1 MPKQLYIFL
10 YFAFIVSS
18 YNEKL
23 KVGQKP
29 TNLKG
34 WVEYQKKIKEHE
46 SGNNYFL
53 GYKEYK
59 LEKLRRENTLS
70 NFSNLI
76 SESDFSSIAA
86 NKSIFTERG
95 PQNASGR
102 IRALETDKSDAT
114 GNTYL
119 AVSIGGGIW
128 RGVFKSKNIMNSNK
142 NFTYRIDISDNESG
156 ILILKINKKEKVL
169 IKKVIRK

>member
-10 YFAFIVSS
+10 YFAFILFSC
-18 YNEKL
+18 NEKL
-23 KVGQKP
+23 KVGEKP

-46 SGNNYFL
+46 SGNNYFP
-53 GYKEYK
+53 GYKEYE
-59 LEKLRRENTLS
+59 LDKLRRKNTLS
-70 NFSNLI
+70 NFSNLV
-76 SESDFSSIAA
+76 SESDFSSSAA

-102 IRALETDKSDAT
+102 TRALVTDKSDAT

-119 AVSIGGGIW
+119 AASINLGNGLVKFNN
-128 RGVFKSKNIMNSNK
+128 R
-142 NFTYRIDISDNESG
+142 Y
-156 ILILKINKKEKVL
+156 
-169 IKKVIRK
+169 